1 MLYDVETR
9 SLVARERVETLR
21 ADAALS
27 GGADHKARRWLAGR
41 LIAAGRRLE
50 PDCRPH
56 LVRVS

>member
-9 SLVARERVETLR
+9 SLIARERVATLR

-27 GGADHKARRWLAGR
+27 GADHPARRWLAAR

-56 LVRVS
+56 PVVRVS